1 MKAYCIFALG
11 ASSKVLAF
19 STTRSAIRRQES
31 RRFEM
36 EKSSLSRPAE
46 NIIAK
51 PTDPDTNKI
60 PISQSKVPVM
70 DALAMLAAGD
80 STKEYK
86 RGLLTIVCITFLF
99 SSNSPAIHAAFSGSD
114 PPPVLLLNAAVSC
127 VALVG
132 LLLGGESLES
142 NTPLPSTLDRSKENE
157 ESLAFQGGIELG
169 LWKML
174 GTTANLYGLALT
186 TASHGALLIQLT
198 TLIVPV
204 STGFC

>member
-1 MKAYCIFALG
+1 MSDTFCVVAL
-11 ASSKVLAF
+11 
-19 STTRSAIRRQES
+19 
-31 RRFEM
+31 
-36 EKSSLSRPAE
+36 
-46 NIIAK
+46 
-51 PTDPDTNKI
+51 
-60 PISQSKVPVM
+60 
-70 DALAMLAAGD
+70 
-80 STKEYK
+80 
-86 RGLLTIVCITFLF
+86 FLVRT
-99 SSNSPAIHAAFSGSD
+99 PAIHAAFSGSD

-142 NTPLPSTLDRSKENE
+142 NTPLPSALDRSKENE
-157 ESLAFQGGIELG
+157 ESLAFQGGVELG

-204 STGFC
+204 ST